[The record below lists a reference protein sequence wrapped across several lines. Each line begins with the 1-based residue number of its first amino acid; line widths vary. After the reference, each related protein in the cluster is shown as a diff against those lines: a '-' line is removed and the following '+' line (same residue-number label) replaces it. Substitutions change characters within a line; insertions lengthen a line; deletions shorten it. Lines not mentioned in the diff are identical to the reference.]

1 MPKTETT
8 KGHLIFPIS
17 RAKLMPEGLLE
28 GKVWDGKTQRET
40 GTSEKE
46 RKTEKNNVKER
57 ETVRGKQ
64 CVGVY

>member
-28 GKVWDGKTQRET
+28 GKDWDGKTPRET

-46 RKTEKNNVKER
+46 RRRKTM
-57 ETVRGKQ
+57 
-64 CVGVY
+64 